1 MLVVRT
7 VGRLS
12 RLGEVVVRIGLRAVG
27 VAVLVVLANTSAHA
41 MDLRDQFSDA
51 ARRVGLEGGGA
62 FDALG
67 NAIAD
72 TAARNIPSVSAS
84 TGFTYRYNPQLEVFE
99 RTSDTLGPLFLERP
113 DTLGQG
119 KFNVNVSYQYV
130 SLNEIDDRGTDSL
143 NNPDPIVIRVTDVNG
158 VLQGFTAN
166 SLKYKFNLVNNIA
179 AINLTYGVLDNLDV
193 NLLLPIIHTK
203 FDVTAQTQQ
212 LQIAGPDGA
221 FSPSPG
227 PLLTGRSN
235 GDHTG
240 VGDLLLRTKY
250 QLPNMDG
257 WRHAAGLQLR
267 LPSGSEGDFQ
277 GTGSFEASPFYYI
290 STLLWDRVEP
300 HANLGIDFKANDV
313 AESEVRYGLGVDVDV
328 TRRIGVALAFLGRD
342 QFSGTASASETSF
355 LNLTS
360 SGPALR
366 PLLGIEFNRKDY
378 FDFSFGGRWV
388 VWRQLM
394 VFANG
399 IYALNAE
406 GLRND
411 TIIPT
416 AGIEGTF

>member
-1 MLVVRT
+1 MLAT
-7 VGRLS
+7 
-12 RLGEVVVRIGLRAVG
+12 
-27 VAVLVVLANTSAHA
+27 LATFPAHA
-41 MDLRDQFSDA
+41 MELRDQFSDA

-67 NAIAD
+67 DAIAD
-72 TAARNIPSVSAS
+72 TAARDIPSVSAS
-84 TGFTYRYNPQLEVFE
+84 AGFTYRYNPQLEVFE

-113 DTLGQG
+113 DTLGRG
-119 KFNVNVSYQYV
+119 KFNVNVSYQYA
-130 SLNEIDDRGTDSL
+130 SLNEIDGRGTDSL
-143 NNPDPIVIRVTDVNG
+143 NNPDPIIVRVTDAAG

-166 SLKYKFNLVNNIA
+166 SLKYKFDIVNNIA

-203 FDVTAQTQQ
+203 FDVTAETKQ
-212 LQIAGPDGA
+212 LQIAGPDGV

-227 PLLTGRSN
+227 PLLTGRSD

-240 VGDLLLRTKY
+240 VDDLLLRSKY
-250 QLPNMDG
+250 QFPNMGG

-267 LPSGSEGDFQ
+267 LPSGNEGDFQ

-300 HANLGIDFKANDV
+300 YANLGIDFKANDV
-313 AESEVRYGLGVDVDV
+313 SESEVRYGLGVDADV
-328 TRRIGVALAFLGRD
+328 TKRIGLTFAFLGRD
-342 QFSGTASASETSF
+342 QFSGTASASSTSF
-355 LNLTS
+355 LNLTPH
-360 SGPALR
+360 GPAPE

-399 IYALNAE
+399 IYALNSQ